1 MTLDG
6 HLLLSHP
13 AESWPACAPPV
24 CVCVCVCV
32 CLPSCLAARV
42 RLLYSCV
49 CGVFIY
55 AYVHMH
61 NTVGPVGV
69 CDRNKE
75 AAIVVLCCV
84 VLCCVVLSMCTWAHL
99 HMYNMSSCARVRL

>member
-1 MTLDG
+1 MRT
-6 HLLLSHP
+6 S
-13 AESWPACAPPV
+13 CV

-75 AAIVVLCCV
+75 AAMVVALR
-84 VLCCVVLSMCTWAHL
+84 CVVLSMCTRAHL
-99 HMYNMSSCARVRL
+99 HMYNMSSCTHVRM